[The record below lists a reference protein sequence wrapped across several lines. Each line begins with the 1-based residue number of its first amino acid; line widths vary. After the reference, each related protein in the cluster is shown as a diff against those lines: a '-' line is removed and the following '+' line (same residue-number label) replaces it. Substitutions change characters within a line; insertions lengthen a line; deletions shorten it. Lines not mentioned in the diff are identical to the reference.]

1 MSVDRI
7 SNMLSSLKNSS
18 MAGRDTLEIRHSKEC
33 EEIARVLKQ
42 KGFLEEVKV
51 FKKEKSSI
59 KMIHMELAKEDGKI
73 KLSHVKRI
81 SKPGRRIYKGSKEL
95 TPVLQGLGVLL
106 VSTSRGIMSG
116 GEAYKKK
123 LGGEVLGEVY

>member
-1 MSVDRI
+1 
-7 SNMLSSLKNSS
+7 
-18 MAGRDTLEIRHSKEC
+18 MAGRDTLEIRHSTEC
-33 EEIARVLKQ
+33 EEIAKVLKQ

-51 FKKEKSSI
+51 FKREKSSI
-59 KMIHMELAKEDGKI
+59 KMIHMELTKEDGKI

-95 TPVLQGLGVLL
+95 RPVLQGLGVLL

-116 GEAYKKK
+116 GEAYKKN